1 MYSPTPQPPRPP
13 LFFSL
18 SVAFKRC
25 CLSRPLAVL
34 GHTWAAFKISCLFQK
49 KRKKK
54 EERDSC
60 PVEKMLLIFM
70 RGLCYD
76 EKYIAEFIF
85 ICLSGKSEPR
95 PMRHMINEH
104 TRTGVHQ
111 DLYPSSEAC
120 ECPQRLRRQISF
132 PCALPPLSLF
142 NMFIVCLLTSRTFKH
157 TESQVVMTLPSRV
170 SWGDGARGGVRQSNN
185 EQIGYNS

>member
-1 MYSPTPQPPRPP
+1 MRSNPPPP
-13 LFFSL
+13 FFPL
-18 SVAFKRC
+18 SVAFKWC
-25 CLSRPLAVL
+25 CLSRLLAVL
-34 GHTWAAFKISCLFQK
+34 GHAWAAFKISCLFQK
-49 KRKKK
+49 KGKKK
-54 EERDSC
+54 RERERDSC
-60 PVEKMLLIFM
+60 PAEKMLLIFI

-111 DLYPSSEAC
+111 DLYPSSEAS

-157 TESQVVMTLPSRV
+157 TELQVVMTLPSRV
-170 SWGDGARGGVRQSNN
+170 SLGDGAGGAFGRVIMSK
-185 EQIGYNS
+185 